1 MAALPLRDDFD
12 AERCRAAARRSKD
25 GAQTRRLLSIAAIYE
40 GSSRAE
46 AARLGGVTAQIV
58 RDWVERFN
66 QEGPEGLV
74 DRKAPGKAP
83 LLGPDHLAA
92 LARRVDEGPIPS
104 VHGVVRWRIV
114 DLAQWLYE
122 EFRIAASE
130 DTVSRALRKMGY
142 RKLSARPRHHAQD
155 TQAIEDFKKVSPPAW
170 TKSPPTRASRPMT

>member
-1 MAALPLRDDFD
+1 MAALALRDDFD

-25 GAQTRRLLSIAAIYE
+25 GAQARRLLSLAAIYE
-40 GSSRAE
+40 GASRGE

-66 QEGPEGLV
+66 REGPEGLV
-74 DRKAPGKAP
+74 DRKAPGKVP

-92 LARRVDEGPIPS
+92 LARRVDEGPVPAAD
-104 VHGVVRWRIV
+104 GVVRWRIV
-114 DLAQWLYE
+114 DLAQWLFE

-142 RKLSARPRHHAQD
+142 RKLSARPRHHAQNLR
-155 TQAIEDFKKVSPPAW
+155 AAEDFKKASPPAW
-170 TKSPPTRASRPMT
+170 TRLPNSRASRPTT

>member
-1 MAALPLRDDFD
+1 MAGLPLRDDFD

-25 GAQTRRLLSIAAIYE
+25 GRKPAGFCLWRLSMRDRAGRR
-40 GSSRAE
+40 RP
-46 AARLGGVTAQIV
+46 GVTAQIV
-58 RDWVERFN
+58 RNWVERFN
-66 QEGPEGLV
+66 REGPEGLV

-92 LARRVDEGPIPS
+92 LGRRVDEGPIPAT
-104 VHGVVRWRIV
+104 HGVVRWRIV

-142 RKLSARPRHHAQD
+142 RKLSARPRHHGQNP
-155 TQAIEDFKKVSPPAW
+155 QAIEDFKKVSPPAS
-170 TKSPPTRASRPMT
+170 TRSPTTRASRPMT